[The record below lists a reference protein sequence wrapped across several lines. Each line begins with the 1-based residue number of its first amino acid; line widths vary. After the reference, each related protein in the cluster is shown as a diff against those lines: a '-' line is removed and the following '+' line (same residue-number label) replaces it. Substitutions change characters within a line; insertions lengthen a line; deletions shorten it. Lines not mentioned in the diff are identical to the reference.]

1 MLERT
6 PLRDLIQILP
16 YGQHSSFPVTDSAGN
31 LVGMLSLQDFRK
43 VVFQDAL
50 LDLVIARD
58 IATIPAI
65 AVTTGD
71 NLDEALRLIEE
82 NGFTRL
88 PVVKSEDKSGKVV
101 GILSQGDILSAY
113 GQALKARGL
122 RERLTQAKE

>member
-1 MLERT
+1 
-6 PLRDLIQILP
+6 
-16 YGQHSSFPVTDSAGN
+16 
-31 LVGMLSLQDFRK
+31 MLSLQDFRK

-101 GILSQGDILSAY
+101 AFFRRGISCQHMG
-113 GQALKARGL
+113 RP
-122 RERLTQAKE
+122 